1 MPVKLAKPPVRCM
14 LSLLLLP
21 LLVGCAPDERSRT
34 ADAVVTQA
42 YRCGV
47 EALAYCLRLWECEPN
62 TAPTCQRDYVGR
74 CCASAGQCAEPSPR
88 SQFDTEACA
97 IALRQVE
104 CHSLG
109 DVLLPE
115 ACR

>member
-1 MPVKLAKPPVRCM
+1 MR
-14 LSLLLLP
+14 SLLFFALL
-21 LLVGCAPDERSRT
+21 LGCAPEGSGS
-34 ADAVVTQA
+34 APDAVDVVVTQA

-47 EALAYCLRLWECEPN
+47 EALAYCLRFWECEPN

-88 SQFDTEACA
+88 SQLDTEACA
-97 IALRQVE
+97 ANLRALE

-109 DVLLPE
+109 DIFTLPPK